1 MSKNDIQ
8 LSPFGENDWK
18 MFQDKLQIQPRDL
31 KTWMDG
37 INKRRPEDINLKED
51 LKRICSS

>member
-1 MSKNDIQ
+1 MSTNDIQ